1 MNLPDYAS
9 SNRAARRL
17 AVIPCALLAVALLL
31 LTGTPTQAQSTA
43 AAEMPPCDPTASGLD
58 LPDGFCAIVVADTL
72 GRGRHLTVAENGDLY
87 VALREMSGGGGIVAL
102 RDTDGDG
109 AADVEERFGESAGT
123 GIDLRN
129 GYLYFAPDTAV
140 WRYALAEGELVPT
153 SEPET
158 VVGGFPEQSS
168 HAVKPFTFD
177 DEGHL
182 YVNVGGPSNACQEQS
197 RTPGSPGMDPCPQLE
212 LQGGVWRFYADSVG
226 QRQTAEDRYATG
238 IRNAVALDWNSAAGN
253 LYVAQHGRDQL
264 KSLWGDLYTQEES
277 SELPAE
283 EFLLVEEG
291 SDSGW
296 PYCYYD
302 QFQEQKV
309 LAPEYGGDGE
319 EVGRCADKNVP
330 LTAMPGHWAPND
342 LLFYTG
348 EQFPERFRNGAF
360 IAAHG
365 SWNRAPLPQ
374 RGYKIVFVPMG
385 EDGRPTGDYETFAEG
400 FPGVE
405 TVESPNDA
413 EYRPT
418 GLAQGP
424 DGSLY
429 ISDSAK
435 GRIWRVVYTG
445 DES

>member
-1 MNLPDYAS
+1 MNLPNYAPP
-9 SNRAARRL
+9 NQAAWRS
-17 AVIPCALLAVALLL
+17 AATPCALLVAALLL
-31 LTGTPTQAQSTA
+31 LAPSAQAQRTTA
-43 AAEMPPCDPTASGLD
+43 TPPCDPAASDLD
-58 LPDGFCAIVVADTL
+58 LPDGFCAVIVADTL
-72 GRGRHLTVAENGDLY
+72 GKARHMAVAENGDLY
-87 VALREMSGGGGIVAL
+87 VALREVEGGGGIVAL
-102 RDTDGDG
+102 RDTTGDG
-109 AADVEERFGESAGT
+109 RADVQERFGEVGGT
-123 GIDLRN
+123 GIGLRG

-140 WRYALAEGELVPT
+140 LRYALADGELAPT

-177 DEGHL
+177 DAGHL
-182 YVNVGGPSNACQEQS
+182 YVNVGAPSNACQEPS
-197 RTPGSPGMDPCPQLE
+197 RTPGTPGQDPCPQLE
-212 LQGGVWRFYADSVG
+212 LHGGIWRFYADSTG
-226 QRQTAEDRYATG
+226 QTQTPDDRYATG
-238 IRNAVALDWNSAAGN
+238 IRNAVALDWNAAAGD

-264 KSLWGDLYTQEES
+264 HSLWDSLYTQEES
-277 SELPAE
+277 AELPAE
-283 EFLLVEEG
+283 ELLRVTEG

-302 QFQEQKV
+302 PLQEQKV

-319 EVGRCADKNVP
+319 EVGRCADKN
-330 LTAMPGHWAPND
+330 MPAVALPAHWAPND

-348 EQFPERFRNGAF
+348 DQFPERYQNGAF
-360 IAAHG
+360 VASHG

-385 EDGRPTGDYETFAEG
+385 EDGRPTGDHEAFAEG
-400 FPGVE
+400 FPRVE
-405 TVESPNDA
+405 TIESPNDA

-429 ISDSAK
+429 ISDDAK
-435 GRIWRVVYTG
+435 GRIWRVLYVG